1 MLQVPRNEALDSAES
16 ANLLVFATRGILEQV
31 LCRVVAHVEDD
42 RAGQVGQHGVL
53 LELERHDRGVGFA
66 VGADRHALL
75 GVADGAEEDGL
86 CGGERHG
93 GDAEAAGEEAV
104 SYLEET
110 GVYFGSIR
118 QEFSF
123 GSDVIEPVEHGFARD
138 DNLVEDQSSVIN
150 TVKPQLHPHILDIN
164 TLTSIHLL
172 IADRHDE
179 TVDALVDVADP
190 SLSENDRVVG
200 VAGAVGDPEF
210 LGFGGGGVD
219 GEGLFGGVVFGGGLH
234 FGSVVA
240 VSKLGEA
247 EAAHVLEA
255 VDVLHEGQVAV
266 GVEGR
271 KRSTEQVELDRELG
285 GERAIDHA
293 EHLVGGEDVLRV
305 VVEVKDRDDSFVTDA
320 LDLGVGA
327 VTLLVERQVEL
338 VGKDGVLHQLKPLGS
353 LVFLIIE
360 EHFSQIVRG
369 GSVKRAQNFNVGF

>member
-1 MLQVPRNEALDSAES
+1 M
-16 ANLLVFATRGILEQV
+16 
-31 LCRVVAHVEDD
+31 
-42 RAGQVGQHGVL
+42 
-53 LELERHDRGVGFA
+53 
-66 VGADRHALL
+66 
-75 GVADGAEEDGL
+75 
-86 CGGERHG
+86 
-93 GDAEAAGEEAV
+93 
-104 SYLEET
+104 
-110 GVYFGSIR
+110 
-118 QEFSF
+118 
-123 GSDVIEPVEHGFARD
+123 
-138 DNLVEDQSSVIN
+138 
-150 TVKPQLHPHILDIN
+150 
-164 TLTSIHLL
+164 
-172 IADRHDE
+172 
-179 TVDALVDVADP
+179 
-190 SLSENDRVVG
+190 
-200 VAGAVGDPEF
+200 AGAVGDPEF

-255 VDVLHEGQVAV
+255 VDVLHERQVAV

-305 VVEVKDRDDSFVTDA
+305 VVEVKDRDDSFITDA

-327 VTLLVERQVEL
+327 VTLLVKRQVEL
-338 VGKDGVLHQLKPLGS
+338 VGKDGILHQLKPLGS